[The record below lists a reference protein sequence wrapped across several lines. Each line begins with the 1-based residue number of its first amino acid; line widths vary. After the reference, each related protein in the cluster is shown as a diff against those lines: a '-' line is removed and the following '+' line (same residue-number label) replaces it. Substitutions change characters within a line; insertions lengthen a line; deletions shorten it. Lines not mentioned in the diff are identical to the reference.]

1 MRTRRLYRSTRESR
15 VAGVCGG
22 IAEHFDVDPVLV
34 RLGVVALFLA
44 VPPLGLLGYAVAWL
58 VMPTEPPPA
67 AVSSASPEPA
77 PSTPASPAEV
87 PATPPAAGF
96 GPPPAEPPPLSTS
109 ADPGP
114 PTRPG
119 IPDQRLRGPAF
130 GGMVLILIGL
140 ILLMLN
146 LGLFEWGIF
155 RLVRWRYLWPTAM
168 IVLGVWLLVRA
179 VQPASARME
188 RDHGR

>member
-15 VAGVCGG
+15 IAGVCGG
-22 IAEHFDVDPVLV
+22 IAEHLDVDPVLV
-34 RLGVVALFLA
+34 RLGVVAITLA
-44 VPPLGLLGYAVAWL
+44 VPPLGLLSYAVAWL
-58 VMPTEPPPA
+58 VMPTGPPA
-67 AVSSASPEPA
+67 ATEPSSSPEPA
-77 PSTPASPAEV
+77 PPPPDTPAEAPAA
-87 PATPPAAGF
+87 ATPAGF
-96 GPPPAEPPPLSTS
+96 GPPPAEPPPLSAP

-114 PTRPG
+114 PPRPG
-119 IPDQRLRGPAF
+119 IPGQRPRGPAF